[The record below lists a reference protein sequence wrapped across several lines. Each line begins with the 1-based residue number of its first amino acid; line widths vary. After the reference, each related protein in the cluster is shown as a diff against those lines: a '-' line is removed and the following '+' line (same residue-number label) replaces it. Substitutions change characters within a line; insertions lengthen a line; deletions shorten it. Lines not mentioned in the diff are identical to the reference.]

1 MIQFLPLPLH
11 SILARQLVWPG
22 FSYAKPNR
30 VTLYL
35 LIPLL
40 LLFLT
45 RIKSR
50 SACIS
55 LIKSVNAITR
65 TVEAD
70 WVIACLC
77 NRKRNSGVPI
87 LMPLIR
93 HQIESEWVCQNCGH
107 SPIGFLL
114 ETITDLNKFTN
125 EFRSRAKI
133 KINLP
138 TSVSSI
144 KYFSKESWTVFS
156 LTVLSYCC
164 LVII

>member
-1 MIQFLPLPLH
+1 MIQFLHLPLH

-55 LIKSVNAITR
+55 LIKSMNAITR

-125 EFRSRAKI
+125 EFRSRPKI
-133 KINLP
+133 KFNLP
-138 TSVSSI
+138 TGVSAI
-144 KYFSKESWTVFS
+144 KYFGQRELNCV
-156 LTVLSYCC
+156 
-164 LVII
+164 